1 MVKNITKTTIR
12 EERGAALAMSLIILS
27 IMIVSAVALS
37 RVTLGELRMALNTT
51 NSLNAFYAADSAIE
65 KSLYRVKFFRR
76 YGDDASFNALG

>member
-1 MVKNITKTTIR
+1 
-12 EERGAALAMSLIILS
+12 MSLIILS